1 MTKLFGNLGGK
12 QGQRG
17 TARLMLGVPGTLV
30 TAHATLRCL
39 IDDIS
44 ASGAKIRCEAPLLT
58 GGSAELRFEERRG
71 FGVLAWVR
79 GGRAGFRF
87 DQRLTLADIEYFR
100 WIVANPQEWAQS
112 SQSAAAREW
121 SSGIDRRG

>member
-1 MTKLFGNLGGK
+1 MTRLFGNLGGK

-17 TARLMLGVPGTLV
+17 TARLQLGVPGSLV
-30 TAHATLRCL
+30 MAHGTIRCL

-44 ASGAKIRCEAPLLT
+44 ASGA
-58 GGSAELRFEERRG
+58 ELRFEERRG
-71 FGVLAWVR
+71 FCTIAWAR
-79 GGRAGFRF
+79 GGRAGLRF
-87 DQRLTLADIEYFR
+87 DQRLTLEDIEYFR
-100 WIVANPQEWAQS
+100 WIAANPQDWAQA